1 MGREQSRNV
10 VEREPGGQLIQ
21 GNIDILVTIPATA
34 QMHLLLCGEGADHD
48 RKGCGTKFC
57 ASDGEFGAV
66 EMHVSLNV
74 LEIQIHFYYTRG
86 VIMYMCAC
94 ISLFL
99 YGSLMFVT

>member
-34 QMHLLLCGEGADHD
+34 QMHLLLCGKGAEHD

-57 ASDGEFGAV
+57 ASDGEFCAV
-66 EMHVSLNV
+66 EMHASLGV
-74 LEIQIHFYYTRG
+74 LEEIQIHFYHTRA
-86 VIMYMCAC
+86 VIC
-94 ISLFL
+94 ICVRAHLFL
-99 YGSLMFVT
+99 RMDL

>member
-66 EMHVSLNV
+66 EMHVSLGA
-74 LEIQIHFYYTRG
+74 LEIQINL
-86 VIMYMCAC
+86 C
-94 ISLFL
+94 ICVRAHLFL
-99 YGSLMFVT
+99 CMGL